1 MRTPAKVDQRP
12 APVHSGSLRL
22 HLLLQDPQLEL
33 VVFEHLEQVR
43 LLHLQPLEGLLLLDD
58 ALDQIV
64 DNLEVVLLDMVVRA
78 VHVLVEAGLDGRP
91 VEEVAAV
98 DPLHGLAEHVG
109 RAVPEDVLALLVIE
123 LYQLQ
128 PGRGLQGSVQVP
140 HLTVHLEEE
149 EEEEKE
155 EEEEE
160 EEVKDEELSTS
171 STTATPATPTT
182 PVTSVAPPPT
192 TSTEKRKSS
201 LSGFLQSMRGF
212 LGSKK
217 EEGQGE
223 GEGQGQ
229 EAGEEK
235 GMGEEEEEEERQ
247 GEERER
253 ERETKRKRERETK
266 RKRERETKRKTKRQ
280 REKDRNMALR

>member
-64 DNLEVVLLDMVVRA
+64 DNLEVVLLDLVVRA

-128 PGRGLQGSVQVP
+128 PGRGLQALSYKCPGVMEV
-140 HLTVHLEEE
+140 VV
-149 EEEEKE
+149 
-155 EEEEE
+155 
-160 EEVKDEELSTS
+160 EEVFSTAEYYPIMFLDFSSFLSNNFFNNRKKTS
-171 STTATPATPTT
+171 
-182 PVTSVAPPPT
+182 
-192 TSTEKRKSS
+192 K
-201 LSGFLQSMRGF
+201 
-212 LGSKK
+212 
-217 EEGQGE
+217 
-223 GEGQGQ
+223 
-229 EAGEEK
+229 
-235 GMGEEEEEEERQ
+235 
-247 GEERER
+247 
-253 ERETKRKRERETK
+253 
-266 RKRERETKRKTKRQ
+266 
-280 REKDRNMALR
+280 N